1 MLVALAKVELSIYT
15 GPPMTGRLGICR
27 RGPAALVLAVVL
39 AVASP
44 IARPQAPLVT
54 PFSTQKA
61 GTDLPAGWEV
71 VTITEEKK
79 PTQYR
84 LVDDGGTVVL
94 NARADAAATGLGQP
108 TKIDIRATPVLEWRW
123 KINRL
128 IATADNAVGSKEDAP
143 VRVVF
148 SFGGDRAKLPL
159 TDRLA
164 LTLSDQ
170 RSGKPTPYA
179 TLMYIWANKTPVGTI
194 IPNPHTGRVQM
205 VVASSGPGG
214 VGAWQSL
221 KRNVLEDYRR
231 AFKED
236 PGLLMSIGVL
246 TDTDNTGESV
256 EGWYGDLR
264 LMPATR

>member
-1 MLVALAKVELSIYT
+1 MRTLFPLI
-15 GPPMTGRLGICR
+15 
-27 RGPAALVLAVVL
+27 
-39 AVASP
+39 AVAA
-44 IARPQAPLVT
+44 IATAASASAQAQTEAAPVVT

-61 GTDLPAGWEV
+61 GAELPAGWEV
-71 VTITEEKK
+71 VKITDEKK

-94 NARADAAATGLGQP
+94 NAKADAAATGLGQP
-108 TKIDIRATPVLEWRW
+108 TKFDIHRAPVLEWRW
-123 KINRL
+123 KISRL
-128 IATADNAVGSKEDAP
+128 IEAADNAVASKEDAP
-143 VRVVF
+143 VRIVF

-179 TLMYIWANKTPVGTI
+179 TLMYVWSNKAPVGTV

-205 VVASSGPGG
+205 IVASSGPAG
-214 VGAWQSL
+214 VGTWQSL
-221 KRNVLEDYRR
+221 KRNVLEDYRK
-231 AFKED
+231 AFNED

-256 EGWYGDLR
+256 EAWYGDLR
-264 LMPATR
+264 WLRAGN

>member
-1 MLVALAKVELSIYT
+1 MRTLFPFVAAAALAAAAT
-15 GPPMTGRLGICR
+15 A
-27 RGPAALVLAVVL
+27 PARAETE
-39 AVASP
+39 
-44 IARPQAPLVT
+44 PLVT
-54 PFSTQKA
+54 LFSTQKA
-61 GTDLPAGWEV
+61 GPELPAGWEV
-71 VTITEEKK
+71 VKITEEKK

-94 NARADAAATGLGQP
+94 SAKADGAATGLGQP
-108 TKIDIRATPVLEWRW
+108 TKTDIKATPIIEWRW

-128 IATADNAVGSKEDAP
+128 IATADNAVAAKEDSP
-143 VRVVF
+143 VRIVF

-159 TDRLA
+159 TDRVA

-179 TLMYIWANKTPVGTI
+179 TLMYIWSNKAPVGTV
-194 IPNPHTGRVQM
+194 IPNPHTSRVQM
-205 VVASSGPGG
+205 IVAASGPAG

-221 KRNVLEDYRR
+221 KRNVLDDYRK
-231 AFKED
+231 AFNED

-256 EGWYGDLR
+256 EAWYGDIKL
-264 LMPATR
+264 LPAGR